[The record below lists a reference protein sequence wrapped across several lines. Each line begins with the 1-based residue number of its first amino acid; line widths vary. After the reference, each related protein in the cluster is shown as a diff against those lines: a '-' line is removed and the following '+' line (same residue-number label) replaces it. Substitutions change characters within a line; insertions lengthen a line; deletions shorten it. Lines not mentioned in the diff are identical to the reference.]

1 MGWQEVVGHK
11 SQIEQFQ
18 RYLSSGRLASAFL
31 FIGPEGVGKHFFAR
45 KLTQALFCEVNPEQ
59 QCNPCGHC
67 PSCQQVMKGTHP
79 DLHYVAVLSGSKEI
93 RTAQIVGGTVKS
105 NNETDEYFPGI
116 CYEVNL
122 KPIRAKRKVV
132 IINDADTINATA
144 TANLLKT
151 LEEPPPGAVIVL
163 IGTSLSQ
170 QIDTIISRCQVV
182 TFNSLLPEQVQQI
195 LLAKQIVET
204 PEQAI
209 ELSMIANGSIG
220 LASRYVETEL
230 LDVRR
235 DLLEILAVL
244 PQQPER
250 LSDFVNT
257 FIYKKGDSRRAVIQ
271 KMEFVSSVVV
281 ACFHQIAVRLSG
293 QTAIGDTAL
302 INTSREIADAW
313 QGDVETVLACIDRT
327 LETAVHAQ
335 RNANVKTFVEAWVD
349 DLSQIWSVGGFKLPT
364 TWIPKKKPRSLN
376 S

>member
-1 MGWQEVVGHK
+1 MGWHEIVGHK

-67 PSCQQVMKGTHP
+67 PACQQVMKGTHP
-79 DLHYVAVLSGSKEI
+79 DLHYVEILSGSKEI

-105 NNETDEYFPGI
+105 TNETDEYFPGI

-132 IINDADTINATA
+132 IINDADTINNTA

-151 LEEPPPGAVIVL
+151 LEEPPPGAVIML

-182 TFNSLLPEQVQQI
+182 TFNSLLSEQVQQI

-204 PEQAI
+204 PQQAS

-235 DLLEILAVL
+235 ELLQMLSVL

-250 LSDFVNT
+250 LSEFVSS
-257 FIYKKGDSRRAVIQ
+257 FINKKGDSRRAVIQ
-271 KMEFVSSVVV
+271 KMEFVSSIVV
-281 ACFHQIAVRLSG
+281 ACFHQILLQLSG
-293 QTAIGDTAL
+293 QKVIGDAVL

-327 LETAVHAQ
+327 LDTVFHAQ
-335 RNANVKTFVEAWVD
+335 KNANVKMFVEAWVD
-349 DLSQIWSVGGFKLPT
+349 DLSQIWTVGGFKLPT
-364 TWIPKKKPRSLN
+364 TWVPKKKPHSLHP
-376 S
+376 

>member
-31 FIGPEGVGKHFFAR
+31 FIGPDGVGKHFFAR
-45 KLTQALFCEVNPEQ
+45 KLTQALFCDVNPEQ
-59 QCNPCGHC
+59 QCNPCGQC
-67 PSCQQVMKGTHP
+67 LSCQQVMKGTHP
-79 DLHYVAVLSGSKEI
+79 DLHYVEVLSGSKEI

-105 NNETDEYFPGI
+105 SNEADEYFPGI

-122 KPIRAKRKVV
+122 KPIRSKRKVV

-144 TANLLKT
+144 SANLLKT
-151 LEEPPPGAVIVL
+151 LEEPPPGAVILL

-195 LLAKQIVET
+195 LLAKQIVES
-204 PEQAI
+204 PEQAS

-220 LASRYVETEL
+220 LASRYAQSEL
-230 LDVRR
+230 LDTRR
-235 DLLEILAVL
+235 ELLRLLVAL

-250 LSDFVNT
+250 LSEFVT
-257 FIYKKGDSRRAVIQ
+257 SFVSKKDGSRREVIQ

-281 ACFHQIAVRLSG
+281 ACFHQIALRLSG
-293 QTAIGDTAL
+293 QTATGDTTL
-302 INTSREIADAW
+302 MNTSREIANAW

-327 LETAVHAQ
+327 LETSFHAQ
-335 RNANVKTFVEAWVD
+335 KNANVKTFVEAWVD
-349 DLSQIWSVGGFKLPT
+349 DLSQIWIVGGFKLPT
-364 TWIPKKKPRSLN
+364 SWMPKKKPHSLN